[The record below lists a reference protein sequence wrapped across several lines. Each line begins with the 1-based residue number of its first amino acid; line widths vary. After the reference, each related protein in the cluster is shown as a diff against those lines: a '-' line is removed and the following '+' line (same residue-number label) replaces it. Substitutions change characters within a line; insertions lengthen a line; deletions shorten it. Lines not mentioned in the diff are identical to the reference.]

1 MNLYLSED
9 SKINYICIS
18 FNIYRMNEENFE
30 QQELFEQKKYISDLV
45 EESSQKNKSSVNI
58 VFGTS
63 IITSIIVLSFLYIFG
78 IFEEEEIVLPEP
90 VTITE
95 TIKEKEL
102 VVPRVD
108 STEIVSIAEVATKT
122 IVQVQVGQLDE
133 NEEFISV
140 GGGSG
145 VVINENGLIIT
156 NHHVINGA
164 DGVRVIFEDG
174 RMYEGKIIGSDQLTD
189 VGLIQ
194 IDKMGLT
201 PINFGDSTEI
211 FVGDLAVAIGH
222 PLTLGAA
229 PTVTTGVVSALDRRL
244 DVGNDAMNAAVTLF
258 GLIQTDAPITRGS
271 SGGALLNKDGEL
283 IGITTAIATADV
295 GAEGLGFAIPINL
308 ALNIVEDLL
317 DDGRVLHAFLGILGA
332 QYFEVAEDGA
342 RVFSG
347 VYIEEL
353 YGPSNDMYAIGKAGA
368 LPGDII
374 KKVNENSVKTLDQ
387 LITILRSMRAEDPIT
402 IEILRDGN
410 SIVLEFQLDLRR
422 QGIFDFLHFQIIVH

>member
-1 MNLYLSED
+1 ME
-9 SKINYICIS
+9 
-18 FNIYRMNEENFE
+18 EENFE

-45 EESSQKNKSSVNI
+45 EENTKKNKSSLNI
-58 VFGTS
+58 IFGSSIMTS
-63 IITSIIVLSFLYIFG
+63 VIVLSFLYIFG
-78 IFEEEEIVLPEP
+78 IFEEEEIILPEP

-122 IVQVQVGQLDE
+122 IVQVQVGQQDE
-133 NEEFISV
+133 NGDFISI

-156 NHHVINGA
+156 NHHVINEA

-174 RMYEGKIIGSDQLTD
+174 RMYEGQIVGSDKLTD
-189 VGLIQ
+189 VGLVK
-194 IDKMGLT
+194 IDKTGLT
-201 PINFGDSTEI
+201 PINIGDSSGI

-271 SGGALLNKDGEL
+271 SGGALLNKNGEL
-283 IGITTAIATADV
+283 VGITTAIATADV

-308 ALNIVEDLL
+308 ALDIVEDLL

-342 RVFSG
+342 RIFSG

-353 YGPSNDMYAIGKAGA
+353 YGPTNDMYAIGKAGA

-374 KKVNENSVKTLDQ
+374 KKVNEKNVKTLDA
-387 LITILRSMRAEDPIT
+387 LITILRSMRAEDSIT

-410 SIVLEFQLDLRR
+410 SILLDFNLDLRPSD
-422 QGIFDFLHFQIIVH
+422 I

>member
-1 MNLYLSED
+1 MMD
-9 SKINYICIS
+9 
-18 FNIYRMNEENFE
+18 EENFK

-45 EESSQKNKSSVNI
+45 EESSQKSKSSVNI
-58 VFGTS
+58 IFGTS
-63 IITSIIVLSFLYIFG
+63 IITSIIVLSFLYVFG
-78 IFEEEEIVLPEP
+78 IFDEEEIVLPEP

-174 RMYEGKIIGSDQLTD
+174 RMYEGQIIGSDQLTD
-189 VGLIQ
+189 VGLIK
-194 IDKMGLT
+194 IDKTGLT
-201 PINFGDSTEI
+201 PINIGDSTGI

-229 PTVTTGVVSALDRRL
+229 PTVTTGIVSALDRRL

-271 SGGALLNKDGEL
+271 SGGALLNKNGEL

-410 SIVLEFQLDLRR
+410 SILLEFQLDLRPSD
-422 QGIFDFLHFQIIVH
+422 I